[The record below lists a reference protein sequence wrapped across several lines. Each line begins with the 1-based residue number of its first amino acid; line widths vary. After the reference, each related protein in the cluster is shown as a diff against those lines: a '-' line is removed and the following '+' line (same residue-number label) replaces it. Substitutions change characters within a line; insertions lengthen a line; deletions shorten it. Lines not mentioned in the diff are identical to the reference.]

1 MKKLWDGRFTAGTLP
16 EVEAFLASIEVDHLL
31 VEFDIA
37 GSIAHCSMLGACGI
51 ITASDASA
59 IVSGLRAVLAKIT
72 SQSVAYTAADEDVH
86 MWVERLLH
94 EEIGPVAGKLHTGR
108 SRNDQVA
115 VDTHLYAR
123 AVGTSLVQLLV
134 ALQRA
139 LLNLCD
145 SYPQTVLPG
154 YTHLQRA
161 QPILWSHHLM
171 AYAWMFQ
178 RDCDRMRRAVAA
190 ANICPLGAGALAG
203 TTFAIDRELVASSLK
218 FDALYENSIDAVADR
233 DYLLDILSG
242 LSIVMMHLTRLS
254 EELVL
259 WTSAEFAFVRLA
271 DTYCTGSSI
280 MPQKRN
286 PDCAELIRGKC
297 GRVYG
302 ALFNLLTTLKGLPL
316 AYNKDLQEDKEALFD
331 AVSTTR
337 RCLSIM
343 TGMLTTAAPREE
355 NMARALKEGFV
366 NATELA
372 DYLAAKG
379 VPFREAHHR
388 VGRLVLECERQGLGL
403 EDMPLSDLA
412 EANPEID
419 QDVYDVLKPLT
430 AVRRR
435 LSRGGTAPDA
445 IAQQRTY
452 LEEAIR
458 GSEAWLA
465 TAPG

>member
-1 MKKLWDGRFTAGTLP
+1 
-16 EVEAFLASIEVDHLL
+16 
-31 VEFDIA
+31 
-37 GSIAHCSMLGACGI
+37 
-51 ITASDASA
+51 
-59 IVSGLRAVLAKIT
+59 
-72 SQSVAYTAADEDVH
+72 
-86 MWVERLLH
+86 
-94 EEIGPVAGKLHTGR
+94 
-108 SRNDQVA
+108 
-115 VDTHLYAR
+115 
-123 AVGTSLVQLLV
+123 
-134 ALQRA
+134 
-139 LLNLCD
+139 
-145 SYPQTVLPG
+145 
-154 YTHLQRA
+154 
-161 QPILWSHHLM
+161 
-171 AYAWMFQ
+171 
-178 RDCDRMRRAVAA
+178 
-190 ANICPLGAGALAG
+190 
-203 TTFAIDRELVASSLK
+203 
-218 FDALYENSIDAVADR
+218 
-233 DYLLDILSG
+233 
-242 LSIVMMHLTRLS
+242 
-254 EELVL
+254 
-259 WTSAEFAFVRLA
+259 
-271 DTYCTGSSI
+271 

-458 GSEAWLA
+458 GTEAWLA